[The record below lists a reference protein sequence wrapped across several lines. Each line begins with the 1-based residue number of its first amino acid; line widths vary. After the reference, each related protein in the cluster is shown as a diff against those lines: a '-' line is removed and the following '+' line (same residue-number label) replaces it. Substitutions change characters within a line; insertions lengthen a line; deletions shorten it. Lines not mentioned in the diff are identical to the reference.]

1 VDYLIL
7 AGHDGDGAEAA
18 DGTPTAGSGFPRA
31 GSMACGRGG
40 GGISSVSDAARGGAI
55 PASPSPDPA
64 PTGGGGGAS
73 GGRGGGLPAAASAWG
88 GGFLQCLASL
98 GGQCDAMV
106 VRPGPGV
113 ALRGCDGPVARCA
126 AQRQRLPEEYLGP
139 LSGFWWF
146 NDTHLSS

>member
-1 VDYLIL
+1 MGPPRLDPASPGPDLWR
-7 AGHDGDGAEAA
+7 AA
-18 DGTPTAGSGFPRA
+18 V
-31 GSMACGRGG
+31 G